1 MAYKTDGIGPSLYDW
16 RGDEE
21 DRAAL
26 AAEETEIRYDQ
37 EFATWNRMTY
47 SQRLTVKNRELIDGV
62 MTDALQELYD
72 SPAASGQLNWLLY
85 HIFSDEHDAGAVR
98 TLQAL
103 LEPYIKAAAK
113 PHVSA

>member
-47 SQRLTVKNRELIDGV
+47 SQRLTVKNRETIDEV
-62 MTDALQELYD
+62 MGEALQELYD
-72 SPAASGQLNWLLY
+72 SPIAVSQMNWLLY
-85 HIFSDEHDAGAVR
+85 HIFSDEHDSGAIR

-103 LEPYIKAAAK
+103 LEPYIKQAAK
-113 PHVSA
+113 PHVAA

>member
-1 MAYKTDGIGPSLYDW
+1 M
-16 RGDEE
+16 
-21 DRAAL
+21 
-26 AAEETEIRYDQ
+26 AAEEAEIQYDQ
-37 EFATWNRMTY
+37 DFVTWNRMTY